1 MLLKFPAS
9 DLLLGATPFP
19 RALCSKAEN
28 FDFLRRADDGNTAVE
43 VGNPA
48 TFEFEVCRSTLLP
61 SALKTLGANKD
72 AALPVKL
79 FEVRLKVREEMDLHM
94 IGVLSITCGVQ
105 PLGCCDILINT
116 NAALHRCHYQ
126 VSDVILLSPTHD
138 VGARNERRLV
148 AIYSNKESGFEVVHG
163 MLNRVM
169 EVLGVPYKGEHHTL
183 AGTGQFNQL

>member
-1 MLLKFPAS
+1 
-9 DLLLGATPFP
+9 
-19 RALCSKAEN
+19 
-28 FDFLRRADDGNTAVE
+28 
-43 VGNPA
+43 
-48 TFEFEVCRSTLLP
+48 
-61 SALKTLGANKD
+61 
-72 AALPVKL
+72 
-79 FEVRLKVREEMDLHM
+79 M

-116 NAALHRCHYQ
+116 NAALHRCHCQ